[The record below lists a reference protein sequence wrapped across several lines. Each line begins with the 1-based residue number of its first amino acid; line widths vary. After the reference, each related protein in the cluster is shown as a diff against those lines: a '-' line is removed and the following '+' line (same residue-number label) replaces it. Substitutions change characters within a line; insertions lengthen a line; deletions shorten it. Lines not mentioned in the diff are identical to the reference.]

1 MMKLSCRKAKKKKRF
16 YLACFRNWLN
26 MKCFFFFITSYSI
39 EFSWVITNVC
49 HVNYHA
55 PGENHPHW
63 RHLDGHQGP
72 FSDHWTSS
80 TCKQFIFHA
89 VPSIHLNFWTLFQA
103 IGLRIT
109 LVILGF
115 VLLQRNEI
123 KRRKFIIQFH
133 FTNILVHS
141 VLLIALQMLLWKLIN
156 N

>member
-1 MMKLSCRKAKKKKRF
+1 MFSKLIEHAV
-16 YLACFRNWLN
+16 
-26 MKCFFFFITSYSI
+26 FFFFITSYSI

-133 FTNILVHS
+133 FINILVHS
-141 VLLIALQMLLWKLIN
+141 VLLIVLQMLLWKLIN

>member
-1 MMKLSCRKAKKKKRF
+1 MFSKLIEHAVF
-16 YLACFRNWLN
+16 
-26 MKCFFFFITSYSI
+26 FFFFITSYSI

-133 FTNILVHS
+133 FDYKYLSSFSIINCPPNAAMKIDKQLIIQFITNNFH
-141 VLLIALQMLLWKLIN
+141 
-156 N
+156 